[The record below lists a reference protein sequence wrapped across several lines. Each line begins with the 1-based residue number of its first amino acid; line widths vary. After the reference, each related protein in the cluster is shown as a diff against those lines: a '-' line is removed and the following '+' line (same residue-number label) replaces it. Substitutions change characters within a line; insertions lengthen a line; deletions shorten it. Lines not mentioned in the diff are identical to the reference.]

1 MRGLKGEVKRVERR
15 WRNFE
20 ELVVRVEKIENDER
34 YK

>member
-15 WRNFE
+15 RRNFE